1 MNWRHDSTELF
12 KSCLTLKEHP
22 SAFAAELMNEPITLN
37 RKQAFNTWRACA
49 IAINEVIPDMSVSI
63 CDVAEGPVF
72 PSWIVDLI
80 GADILLDEDTVEWIK
95 ASDNVF
101 YAWHYYPGDQ
111 PTVR

>member
-1 MNWRHDSTELF
+1 
-12 KSCLTLKEHP
+12 
-22 SAFAAELMNEPITLN
+22 MNEPITLN

-101 YAWHYYPGDQ
+101 YAWHYYAGDQ
-111 PTVR
+111 PTVRYLGMFLQAFLTII